1 MILPGCSGSQRID
14 KIGAEALKVDE
25 NDVTE
30 EQEANDKASHE
41 AKEKTNE
48 KPSSAS
54 VTAAVDDLALESAAD
69 QSTEADACDATV
81 SVAILS
87 KAQECG
93 HSTANAAESETGK
106 FAPSAAEL
114 RAPSALC
121 PNHDKVESS
130 VPVVNSHDVNGE
142 AEPREGSQCQTS
154 EAVIE
159 GNGTTSSES
168 LGEANL
174 ASREADAA
182 APEADSAGRESDTAA
197 REPFKKHRKLSVELP
212 PLVTDEDVMP
222 DGNDVAELIDVQ
234 TIMMDLED
242 EDEEEE
248 EDGEEEEEEEEKHQQ
263 PQSQQQAQ
271 NLQQHEEQEEQQQEL
286 EEQTDQL
293 EYRTD
298 EASEAEQG
306 NAQQRKPSGA
316 AQSGDHPSLT
326 ATDPYAGASEVEATS
341 RSTSVDRGAS
351 SVAEGAVTSV
361 HSRRID
367 DKEVEDVLRMLEEEA
382 GVIAADAPAGGE
394 LDNADRVVGTERT
407 DKPDRVVET
416 NSRETVEVETVSTGL
431 AVQPEHV
438 GPTESKV
445 GELGSS
451 GQAEEGRDSSKE
463 PAGVGEW
470 GGLDSMFDPDVL
482 ASFEEDLRREWEYRV
497 SLAEL
502 VEQEEEELDREARQ
516 QQADAKE
523 VQNEQPDQEPR
534 SRQCDRE
541 EQHELVKGGLQDTK
555 REGLNDEVGEQERM
569 QQRKDKQEQEQQ
581 QEERQLG
588 SARRNPAVGF
598 PKRTISG
605 MSVTSDGGII
615 IDGFEDFLMEADE
628 EEAAFLQ
635 QQQGGFKP
643 DNDQARAQVH
653 QSPRVGS
660 ETDDGLGWV
669 GDTQEV
675 GFDENSL
682 FDPELLA
689 TMEAVFHRHDPADW
703 RRVTPLS
710 SPMLQGPN
718 SPAPNSPAPNSP
730 GASLF
735 APGSPAAAVD
745 AMAAAVGRMR
755 IPARAGQSPR
765 RGKPPLQSPRARLT
779 SPRPQAPSPRR
790 SFSSM
795 SPRRGVM
802 GETARRVS
810 TGEIPHGAVG
820 RDGQRA
826 GSVGGSGRGWL
837 TPGLVKSGSGGVVGL
852 VSMVSVEGG
861 RTEVF
866 GRGLQGEGENDT
878 GGSGRVIDGVTQTV
892 TLAGMDGPVDSGV
905 VERVDASQGSVSRGH
920 EPSAGCSAEAGS
932 RAEGPGAEAA
942 DVAITGTG
950 DRDVASSSV
959 ERGRLTQSGGSGV
972 VAEADTVCA
981 VMKAPNG
988 SGRMLL
994 ESFPVNCP
1002 LGGDGKVVLYMTTLR
1017 AVSQTFEDCIQ
1028 VRLVLRALGVMF
1040 EERDVSMR
1048 VHFRQELKTLMGS
1061 ASLSVPH
1068 LFVRGRYIGGAND
1081 SLLWAILV
1089 SFLLFSIAF
1098 IVFHP
1103 HPDADKLSREPRTI
1117 EIMNVDLSSNRK
1129 FRAAR
1134 ISYDA
1139 SQAWTIVEGQLTAI
1153 LEEHSPDDDPVA
1165 LEAQQFQAIA
1175 SMTEE

>member
-1 MILPGCSGSQRID
+1 
-14 KIGAEALKVDE
+14 
-25 NDVTE
+25 
-30 EQEANDKASHE
+30 
-41 AKEKTNE
+41 
-48 KPSSAS
+48 
-54 VTAAVDDLALESAAD
+54 
-69 QSTEADACDATV
+69 
-81 SVAILS
+81 
-87 KAQECG
+87 
-93 HSTANAAESETGK
+93 
-106 FAPSAAEL
+106 
-114 RAPSALC
+114 
-121 PNHDKVESS
+121 
-130 VPVVNSHDVNGE
+130 
-142 AEPREGSQCQTS
+142 
-154 EAVIE
+154 
-159 GNGTTSSES
+159 
-168 LGEANL
+168 
-174 ASREADAA
+174 
-182 APEADSAGRESDTAA
+182 
-197 REPFKKHRKLSVELP
+197 
-212 PLVTDEDVMP
+212 MP

-286 EEQTDQL
+286 EEQTDQP

-361 HSRRID
+361 HSGRID

-382 GVIAADAPAGGE
+382 GVIAADAPAG
-394 LDNADRVVGTERT
+394 
-407 DKPDRVVET
+407 
-416 NSRETVEVETVSTGL
+416 
-431 AVQPEHV
+431 EHV

-703 RRVTPLS
+703 RRLTPLS
-710 SPMLQGPN
+710 SPMRQGPN

-852 VSMVSVEGG
+852 VSMTQVSLRESMQAKAAFLGAM
-861 RTEVF
+861 
-866 GRGLQGEGENDT
+866 
-878 GGSGRVIDGVTQTV
+878 SRV
-892 TLAGMDGPVDSGV
+892 L
-905 VERVDASQGSVSRGH
+905 
-920 EPSAGCSAEAGS
+920 
-932 RAEGPGAEAA
+932 GALLRLDPEL
-942 DVAITGTG
+942 
-950 DRDVASSSV
+950 RD
-959 ERGRLTQSGGSGV
+959 
-972 VAEADTVCA
+972 
-981 VMKAPNG
+981 
-988 SGRMLL
+988 
-994 ESFPVNCP
+994 
-1002 LGGDGKVVLYMTTLR
+1002 
-1017 AVSQTFEDCIQ
+1017 
-1028 VRLVLRALGVMF
+1028 
-1040 EERDVSMR
+1040 
-1048 VHFRQELKTLMGS
+1048 QELKQLM
-1061 ASLSVPH
+1061 
-1068 LFVRGRYIGGAND
+1068 
-1081 SLLWAILV
+1081 W
-1089 SFLLFSIAF
+1089 
-1098 IVFHP
+1098 
-1103 HPDADKLSREPRTI
+1103 
-1117 EIMNVDLSSNRK
+1117 
-1129 FRAAR
+1129 
-1134 ISYDA
+1134 
-1139 SQAWTIVEGQLTAI
+1139 Q
-1153 LEEHSPDDDPVA
+1153 
-1165 LEAQQFQAIA
+1165 
-1175 SMTEE
+1175 